1 MSTKWR
7 NTSVKIVLILF
18 VVCIMLFAFSF
29 VNHTSFTGKSFAEA
43 YGLPIGQSMFDGD
56 SILDDK
62 TPIEVP
68 LLGNPLFIVHEI
80 TTLDLKGL
88 LLTLTTGYVP
98 FDYSTISSEGIDS
111 YGNARGFE
119 GPGYLTLDG
128 DKLAVKAPDNYIWG
142 YSSPYKVLTKTNSG
156 VDVVLLTGD
165 KEHNTQKLCN
175 ELGIKKYY
183 SSLLPDQKIECLEK
197 ELSNKYAT
205 GFIGDGINDAAS
217 IKKIGRN
224 RRSYN

>member
-62 TPIEVP
+62 APVEVP

-88 LLTLTTGYVP
+88 LMTLTTGYVP
-98 FDYSTISSEGIDS
+98 FDYSTII
-111 YGNARGFE
+111 
-119 GPGYLTLDG
+119 
-128 DKLAVKAPDNYIWG
+128 
-142 YSSPYKVLTKTNSG
+142 
-156 VDVVLLTGD
+156 
-165 KEHNTQKLCN
+165 
-175 ELGIKKYY
+175 
-183 SSLLPDQKIECLEK
+183 
-197 ELSNKYAT
+197 NKP
-205 GFIGDGINDAAS
+205 
-217 IKKIGRN
+217 KHL
-224 RRSYN
+224 RRRKFHQQE

>member
-128 DKLAVKAPDNYIWG
+128 D
-142 YSSPYKVLTKTNSG
+142 
-156 VDVVLLTGD
+156 
-165 KEHNTQKLCN
+165 
-175 ELGIKKYY
+175 
-183 SSLLPDQKIECLEK
+183 
-197 ELSNKYAT
+197 
-205 GFIGDGINDAAS
+205 
-217 IKKIGRN
+217 
-224 RRSYN
+224 